1 MMDWTQTLTIIA
13 SMAGILTGYA
23 FLLNKRIDDLREDLN
38 RRMDRLEHRMDRL
51 EQRMDKLEDEL
62 KEIRMLLYKV
72 LEVPHKEEK

>member
-1 MMDWTQTLTIIA
+1 MDWIQTLTIIA
-13 SMAGILTGYA
+13 SVAGILTGYA

-38 RRMDRLEHRMDRL
+38 RRMD
-51 EQRMDKLEDEL
+51 KLEDEI